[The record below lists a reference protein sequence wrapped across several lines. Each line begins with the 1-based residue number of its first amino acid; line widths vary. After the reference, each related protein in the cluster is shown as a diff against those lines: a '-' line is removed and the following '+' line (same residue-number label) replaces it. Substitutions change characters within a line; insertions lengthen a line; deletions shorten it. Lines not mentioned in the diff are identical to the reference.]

1 MSEARYFDI
10 GEFNKTFEASKEAKQ
25 EQQNKEDIEKL
36 KKMNQEIYRK
46 KINEMSIDELM
57 IDWKSSLIGIL
68 NDLLNF
74 RWNPDV
80 LFADNRLFFLGMTII
95 LFVIGFF
102 FFIWMFGSSQ
112 NKNVNEY
119 HIFMKK

>member
-10 GEFNKTFEASKEAKQ
+10 GEFNKTFESSKEAKQ

-36 KKMNQEIYRK
+36 KKINQEIYRK
-46 KINEMSIDELM
+46 KINEMSLDELM
-57 IDWKSSLIGIL
+57 INWKSSLIGIL

-74 RWNPDV
+74 RWSPDV
-80 LFADNRLFFLGMTII
+80 LLADNRLFFSGITII
-95 LFVIGFF
+95 FFVIGFF
-102 FFIWMFGSSQ
+102 FFHWMFSSPP
-112 NKNVNEY
+112 NKNINEY